1 LTINKINFIY
11 VVLIIDY
18 AVIHMATSFENK
30 ARITKQEALDFH
42 ATDKVGKLEISLTKP
57 LNTNRD
63 LSLAYSPGVG
73 FPCLEIQQDISK
85 AYDYTSKGNF
95 VAVISNGTAVL
106 GFGDIGHL
114 AGKPVMEGKAALF
127 KRFADIDSIDVEVK
141 TKDVEEFINTVYNIG
156 DTWGGINLE
165 DIKSP
170 ECFAIE
176 KRLREMLDIPVFH
189 DDQHGTAIITLA
201 GTINAAKI
209 TGRKVEDLKIVVNG
223 AGAAGISCIE
233 LLKLYG
239 VKNNN
244 IIVCDQYGVIYQ
256 GRTDNM
262 NEWKQKHAI
271 PTEKRT
277 LAEAL
282 DGADMVIGLSVKGA
296 IKQSDIAK
304 MTANPIIFAMANP
317 EPEITPEEVYAVR
330 PDAIVATGRS
340 DYPNQVNNVMCFP
353 FIFRG
358 ALDVRAKT
366 INEEMKMAA
375 SMAIAQLASE
385 AVPDEVKRAYP
396 NRDLK
401 YGKQYILP
409 TPFDPR
415 LIVKVSLAVAKAA
428 MQTGIARKPIEDFAR
443 YEQRLAGL
451 LDSSNRLISHISDL
465 VSENPKTVVFAEGE
479 DLQVIIAANMWCNQ
493 MEGKAI
499 LVGKDDKIREI
510 IEANNI
516 TLSNKITI
524 TNASMQLDM
533 LPNYINTMYEQNQ
546 RSGLLL
552 KDCERFVKTDR
563 NVFASCL
570 VQSGIADIVVTGKTR
585 KYESCLESVSKII
598 EEEDGEMLVGV
609 SAIIA
614 KNRMIFISNTASS
627 FNSYDPSIAY
637 SGEELAQIAMQ
648 TAKFVEKLD
657 ITPVVAFIS
666 DADFGNNNGA
676 TSMAICDAME
686 IMRNNPECTFEFEG
700 EISPSM
706 ALNINEAQAVYP
718 FQKLSKDA
726 NVLIAPSVQVAKI
739 LASMSKGLKSTV
751 IGPVLL
757 GMEKQVQI
765 VDLSSTA
772 EDIFNLTVAA
782 CADAI

>member
-1 LTINKINFIY
+1 
-11 VVLIIDY
+11 
-18 AVIHMATSFENK
+18 
-30 ARITKQEALDFH
+30 
-42 ATDKVGKLEISLTKP
+42 
-57 LNTNRD
+57 
-63 LSLAYSPGVG
+63 
-73 FPCLEIQQDISK
+73 
-85 AYDYTSKGNF
+85 
-95 VAVISNGTAVL
+95 
-106 GFGDIGHL
+106 
-114 AGKPVMEGKAALF
+114 
-127 KRFADIDSIDVEVK
+127 
-141 TKDVEEFINTVYNIG
+141 
-156 DTWGGINLE
+156 
-165 DIKSP
+165 
-170 ECFAIE
+170 
-176 KRLREMLDIPVFH
+176 
-189 DDQHGTAIITLA
+189 
-201 GTINAAKI
+201 
-209 TGRKVEDLKIVVNG
+209 
-223 AGAAGISCIE
+223 
-233 LLKLYG
+233 
-239 VKNNN
+239 
-244 IIVCDQYGVIYQ
+244 
-256 GRTDNM
+256 
-262 NEWKQKHAI
+262 
-271 PTEKRT
+271 
-277 LAEAL
+277 
-282 DGADMVIGLSVKGA
+282 
-296 IKQSDIAK
+296 
-304 MTANPIIFAMANP
+304 
-317 EPEITPEEVYAVR
+317 
-330 PDAIVATGRS
+330 
-340 DYPNQVNNVMCFP
+340 
-353 FIFRG
+353 
-358 ALDVRAKT
+358 
-366 INEEMKMAA
+366 MKMAA

-428 MQTGIARKPIEDFAR
+428 MQTGIARKPIDDFAR

-493 MEGKAI
+493 MEGKSI
-499 LVGKDDKIREI
+499 LVGKDDKIKEI

-570 VQSGIADIVVTGKTR
+570 VQSGVADIVVTGKTR